1 MNTYMQNK
9 WSWIEGTHG
18 MRAEL
23 LKELS
28 DADLAFTPGGQNTML
43 GMLFRQLGEVEH
55 SYVQSL
61 RTFTQDWSYR
71 NTTDGLDSSIA
82 QLSAWYA
89 TLDAEMQSTASAFTD
104 EELQKTVD
112 RGGFNVT
119 VDQQLDIY
127 LQALLI
133 FFGKAAVYLKAL
145 GKPLPKSMAEWID

>member
-133 FFGKAAVYLKAL
+133 FFGKAAVYLKAM

>member
-28 DADLAFTPGGQNTML
+28 DADLAFTPGGQNMML

-133 FFGKAAVYLKAL
+133 FFGKAAVYLKAM